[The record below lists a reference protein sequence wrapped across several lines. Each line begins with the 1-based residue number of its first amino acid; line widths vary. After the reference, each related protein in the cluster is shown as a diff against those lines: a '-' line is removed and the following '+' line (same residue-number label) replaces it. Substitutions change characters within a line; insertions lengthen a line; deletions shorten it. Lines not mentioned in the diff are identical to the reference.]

1 MTALTH
7 SGFPSSAA
15 TPAARP
21 LDASR
26 VLATLL
32 LASVVAAVLVVAQQV
47 IDAWSEGHLLAGW
60 IALWT
65 VAFAALALLAS
76 PSLRLTRQVRA
87 VWASQAERRRAAAQD
102 RQMWELAQADPRVMA
117 DLRWALSRDAV

>member
-1 MTALTH
+1 MTTLAHTLN
-7 SGFPSSAA
+7 PSSAA
-15 TPAARP
+15 AATARP

-47 IDAWSEGHLLAGW
+47 IDAWSEGHLLAAW

-65 VAFAALALLAS
+65 VAFAALALLAN
-76 PSLRLTRQVRA
+76 PSVRLARQVRA
-87 VWASQAERRRAAAQD
+87 LWSEQAQRRHAAAQD
-102 RQMWELAQADPRVMA
+102 RALWAMALSDPRVMA
-117 DLRWALSRDAV
+117 DLRWAMSRDQA

>member
-1 MTALTH
+1 MTTLAHTAY
-7 SGFPSSAA
+7 PSSAA
-15 TPAARP
+15 STAARP

-47 IDAWSEGHLLAGW
+47 IDAWSEGHLLAAW

-65 VAFAALALLAS
+65 VAFAALALLAN
-76 PSLRLTRQVRA
+76 PSVRLTRRVRA
-87 VWASQAERRRAAAQD
+87 AWSHQVERRRAAAQD
-102 RQMWELAQADPRVMA
+102 HALWALAQTHPRVMA
-117 DLRWALSRDAV
+117 DLRWALSREEA

>member
-1 MTALTH
+1 MTTLTH
-7 SGFPSSAA
+7 SGLPSA
-15 TPAARP
+15 TAARP

-47 IDAWSEGHLLAGW
+47 IDAWSEGHLLAAW

-65 VAFAALALLAS
+65 VAFAALALLAN
-76 PSLRLTRQVRA
+76 PSLRLARQVR
-87 VWASQAERRRAAAQD
+87 VLWSEQAQRRRAAAQD
-102 RQMWELAQADPRVMA
+102 RQLWALAQTDPRVMA
-117 DLRWALSRDAV
+117 DLRWALSRDAG